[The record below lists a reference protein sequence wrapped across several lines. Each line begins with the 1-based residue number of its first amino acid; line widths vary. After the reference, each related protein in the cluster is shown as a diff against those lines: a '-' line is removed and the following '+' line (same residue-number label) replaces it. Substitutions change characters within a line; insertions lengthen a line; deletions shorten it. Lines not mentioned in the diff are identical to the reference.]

1 MDQVQIEVLTISL
14 TYVVLSNN
22 IPITENLCN
31 LEELWSTKS
40 FTLIVSPL
48 KIAGAAGS
56 PVPCNCSHMIPLV
69 FQFVSKARNYLI
81 SSIGIVEL
89 LT

>member
-22 IPITENLCN
+22 IPFIESLCN
-31 LEELWSTKS
+31 LEELSSIKS

-48 KIAGAAGS
+48 KIAGASGS
-56 PVPCNCSHMIPLV
+56 PIRAIAVL
-69 FQFVSKARNYLI
+69 
-81 SSIGIVEL
+81 
-89 LT
+89 